1 MSDDLGEYDTE
12 FRDEEGHFNSWT
24 KVLPQS
30 EYEKY
35 CMAQNIAFPYPKYDA
50 PFQDFLFKKK
60 LTPREKDLEHYPGI
74 QHAAQLLSHDTEAE
88 DGDTLSLLD
97 EERQYMLMNVLN
109 SKYSAELAKDKFC
122 VGESVPSEF
131 KGGRWTILTRLN
143 NVSGSFNRGVYL
155 VKFGKGI
162 CNQVRLMK
170 TLPSPAHYPGFA
182 SREISIVSD
191 LEHQNI
197 LQYLAGNAPEGR
209 HETGWLIT
217 DYCNKGTLKT
227 YVQKYIWAKQ
237 AIPEVF
243 IWHIFESLVRAVCY
257 MHTGTDDVSEL
268 NPVFT
273 CGEWKQNSD
282 SEQHEDPW
290 DPVYH
295 RDIILDNVFCTTDT
309 TKKTRI
315 PVIKLGDFGC
325 ALRESEVKDL
335 DAGYPWARETPI
347 MDNHYVPPEG
357 PLATAAVD
365 IYQIGLLVSCLVQTV
380 LCPSQLDATLVPPEK
395 RGEQSSSAYSRGLRT
410 LLFVCLCPCPVDRI
424 NATALLQSI
433 QATRPQ

>member
-12 FRDEEGHFNSWT
+12 SRDEEGHFNSWT

-30 EYEKY
+30 EYERY
-35 CMAQNIAFPYPKYDA
+35 CMAQDITFPYPKYDA

-97 EERQYMLMNVLN
+97 EQP
-109 SKYSAELAKDKFC
+109 ELAKDKFR

-162 CNQVRLMK
+162 CNQ
-170 TLPSPAHYPGFA
+170 YF
-182 SREISIVSD
+182 
-191 LEHQNI
+191 
-197 LQYLAGNAPEGR
+197 AGNAPEGR

-227 YVQKYIWAKQ
+227 HVQKYILAKQ

-243 IWHIFESLVRAVCY
+243 IWHIFESL
-257 MHTGTDDVSEL
+257 
-268 NPVFT
+268 
-273 CGEWKQNSD
+273 
-282 SEQHEDPW
+282 HEDPW